1 MQVSQAESVC
11 VLIAFMIVLLR
22 YQYDIY
28 SQSWQLARKL
38 LDSDVDSEQEFTEI
52 VCQQEGG
59 YAATVLGLMASSRIQ
74 FRTEVPDQLVVLDP
88 NMAAVDENYVR
99 ILQRYKE
106 LLKNAGSMEDSDLE
120 AMRSPS
126 KPLTSTA
133 LFSRDERGVTPS
145 DSETSERSTQ
155 ERELGEKE
163 KATKTLNF
171 GKSGHENQ
179 IIFQEGEGDGDVR
192 STATLAKSA
201 SRIALYMMREEMKES
216 PLESNPVQHSHDF
229 FVISSCSVFA
239 KLLKPKEESEMVNF
253 NGFHIEKNSLP
264 GDFDACKNVLSRFA
278 LDVNGRSG
286 RGTQLQDPTERRNI
300 IPSSVDIEEVKLT
313 CIDEGWTDND
323 LQSLEDLVTFI
334 GSFGFQGATKADVK
348 QFKPCGVKVLTV
360 ETLLVQAITHFL
372 IIEVGIVSQR
382 FVSHQ
387 HSSEWLLHSFKM
399 KKISE
404 EVGSVK
410 FAGKLYQGHGS
421 LQSPG
426 EEEQNPDISQPQTSS
441 GRSRRIIRKGSL
453 DANTGGED
461 IQVNALRKNPGVGVK
476 MSREVKEACDKINW
490 GKVEEVLVAMKPWIR
505 VDGTLNRRVLDRL
518 LGAMLG
524 VIMQT
529 PGQTLA
535 ALSQRFS
542 PAIQPAH
549 CREIITILSDLT
561 CVTLV
566 KLSKPAPVSLFSKP
580 ARTQFSEPS
589 LLDSDEE
596 LVVEAEVDAIIK
608 LGMFIGDKVYT
619 TDFASQCPC
628 HPERRM

>member
-1 MQVSQAESVC
+1 M
-11 VLIAFMIVLLR
+11 
-22 YQYDIY
+22 
-28 SQSWQLARKL
+28 
-38 LDSDVDSEQEFTEI
+38 
-52 VCQQEGG
+52 
-59 YAATVLGLMASSRIQ
+59 LGLMASNRLK

-120 AMRSPS
+120 TMKSSA

-133 LFSRDERGVTPS
+133 LFSRDERGLTPS
-145 DSETSERSTQ
+145 DSEASERASQ
-155 ERELGEKE
+155 ERDLGEKE
-163 KATKTLNF
+163 KASKTLRF

-179 IIFQEGEGDGDVR
+179 IIFQEGDGDGDAR
-192 STATLAKSA
+192 SNTTLAKSA

-239 KLLKPKEESEMVNF
+239 KLLKPEEESEIVNF
-253 NGFHIEKNSLP
+253 NGFHLEKNALP
-264 GDFDACKNVLSRFA
+264 GDFDACKNILSRFA

-286 RGTQLQDPTERRNI
+286 RGTQLQDPRERRHI
-300 IPSSVDIEEVKLT
+300 VPFTVDIEEVKLMCT
-313 CIDEGWTDND
+313 NEGWSSND
-323 LQSLEDLVTFI
+323 LQSLENLCSFI
-334 GSFGFQGATKADVK
+334 DSFGLKGATKADIR
-348 QFKPCGVKVLTV
+348 QFKTCGENGLPV
-360 ETLLVQAITHFL
+360 ERILLQALANFL
-372 IIEVGIVSQR
+372 VIEVGIVSQR
-382 FVSHQ
+382 FVSHK

-399 KKISE
+399 KKTSE

-421 LQSPG
+421 LSSPG
-426 EEEQNPDISQPQTSS
+426 EEEPHSEEPQPQTSS
-441 GRSRRIIRKGSL
+441 GRPKRIVRKGSL

-476 MSREVKEACDKINW
+476 MSREVKEACEKINW
-490 GKVEEVLVAMKPWIR
+490 GKVEEVLVSVKPWIR

-535 ALSQRFS
+535 NLTQRFS
-542 PAIQPAH
+542 PAVQPAH
-549 CREIITILSDLT
+549 CREIVTILIDLS
-561 CVTLV
+561 CVSLV
-566 KLSKPAPVSLFSKP
+566 KMSTPEPVSLFSKP
-580 ARTQFSEPS
+580 ARTVFSEAS
-589 LLDSDEE
+589 LLDSDEQ

-608 LGMFIGDKVYT
+608 LGMFIGDKVYN

-628 HPERRM
+628 HPKT

>member
-1 MQVSQAESVC
+1 MILIFVSVEN
-11 VLIAFMIVLLR
+11 LLSR

-38 LDSDVDSEQEFTEI
+38 LESNLGSEDQFTEI
-52 VCQQEGG
+52 ICQQEGG
-59 YAATVLGLMASSRIQ
+59 YAATVLGLMSSSRLK

-120 AMRSPS
+120 AMRSPL
-126 KPLTSTA
+126 KPITSTT
-133 LFSRDERGVTPS
+133 LFSRDERGHTPS
-145 DSETSERSTQ
+145 DSEASERSSQ
-155 ERELGEKE
+155 ERDLGDREK
-163 KATKTLNF
+163 TSKTLKF

-179 IIFQEGEGDGDVR
+179 IIFQEGDGDGDSR
-192 STATLAKSA
+192 SNTTLAKSA

-229 FVISSCSVFA
+229 FVISSCNVFA
-239 KLLKPKEESEMVNF
+239 KLLKLKGESEIVNF
-253 NGFHIEKNSLP
+253 NGFSIEKNSLP
-264 GDFDACKNVLSRFA
+264 GDFDACKSILNRFA

-300 IPSSVDIEEVKLT
+300 IPFSVDIELVKQV
-313 CIDEGWTDND
+313 CVEEGWTEND
-323 LQSLEDLVTFI
+323 LRSLEGLCAFI
-334 GSFGFQGATKADVK
+334 ESFGFHGATKEEIK
-348 QFKPCGVKVLTV
+348 QFRPSGVKVLPV
-360 ETLLVQAITHFL
+360 ERILQQALTHFL
-372 IIEVGIVSQR
+372 VIEVGIVSQR

-387 HSSEWLLHSFKM
+387 HSTEWLLHSFKM
-399 KKISE
+399 KKTSE

-410 FAGKLYQGHGS
+410 FAGKLYQGHTG
-421 LQSPG
+421 LPPA
-426 EEEQNPDISQPQTSS
+426 EAADQNTEDVQPQTST
-441 GRSRRIIRKGSL
+441 GRPRRIIRKGSL
-453 DANTGGED
+453 DANIGGED
-461 IQVNALRKNPGVGVK
+461 IQVNALKKNPGVGVK
-476 MSREVKEACDKINW
+476 MSREVKEACEKINW
-490 GKVEEVLVAMKPWIR
+490 GKVEEVLVAVKPWIR

-529 PGQTLA
+529 PGQTLDT
-535 ALSQRFS
+535 LTQRFS
-542 PAIQPAH
+542 PAVQPAH
-549 CREIITILSDLT
+549 CREIITILSDLH
-561 CVTLV
+561 CVSLV
-566 KLSKPAPVSLFSKP
+566 KVSTPRPVSLFSKP
-580 ARTQFSEPS
+580 ERIVFSEAS
-589 LLDSDEE
+589 MLDSDSE

-628 HPERRM
+628 HPDRRM